1 MHGGM
6 SGATLRLPDWPFV
19 AGMGLPQG
27 RQVGIPNE
35 IALLVGY
42 DKLKQMCHVV
52 WRSDTRLGVEIRVA

>member
-1 MHGGM
+1 LSPVWACRKVG
-6 SGATLRLPDWPFV
+6 S
-19 AGMGLPQG
+19 
-27 RQVGIPNE
+27 QVGIPNE

>member
-1 MHGGM
+1 MAACRGQPSDCRTG
-6 SGATLRLPDWPFV
+6 RLSPVWACRKV
-19 AGMGLPQG
+19 GS
-27 RQVGIPNE
+27 QVGIPNE